1 MSDDFNGDGDA
12 VKSGRRRD
20 RVVDEAKDLLL
31 AEYFPEGATRVY
43 YGRQVEVGLEERF
56 FHWITS
62 RALNELVQEGAISF
76 SEERTAHHAAHFY
89 WPRRHR
95 YARRQITKTL
105 GLIAEFSQPE
115 FTRAVDH
122 YGEILADAGFAN
134 IGFRICQKKVREV
147 DGRPWIET
155 NHDLDRVI
163 ERDGGALRR
172 RDQEPI
178 SVHRF
183 GGI

>member
-62 RALNELVQEGAISF
+62 RALNELVKR
-76 SEERTAHHAAHFY
+76 ERLVSPKKERRITRLIFIGRVGTAM
-89 WPRRHR
+89 R
-95 YARRQITKTL
+95 
-105 GLIAEFSQPE
+105 
-115 FTRAVDH
+115 V
-122 YGEILADAGFAN
+122 
-134 IGFRICQKKVREV
+134 
-147 DGRPWIET
+147 GRSPK
-155 NHDLDRVI
+155 HSD
-163 ERDGGALRR
+163 
-172 RDQEPI
+172 
-178 SVHRF
+178 
-183 GGI
+183 